1 MEVITIR
8 PPLVYGPGVNA
19 NFAALMR
26 AVQRGWPLP
35 LGALHNQQSFVAL
48 ENLVD
53 FIVTASLTPKR
64 LTRLFWSVTEKIFQ
78 RQIKFGDWPAP
89 WIALHAYCCSKVRAY
104 GWRHHSR

>member
-35 LGALHNQQSFVAL
+35 LGALRNQQSF
-48 ENLVD
+48 
-53 FIVTASLTPKR
+53 R
-64 LTRLFWSVTEKIFQ
+64 LWKTW
-78 RQIKFGDWPAP
+78 
-89 WIALHAYCCSKVRAY
+89 WIS
-104 GWRHHSR
+104 S